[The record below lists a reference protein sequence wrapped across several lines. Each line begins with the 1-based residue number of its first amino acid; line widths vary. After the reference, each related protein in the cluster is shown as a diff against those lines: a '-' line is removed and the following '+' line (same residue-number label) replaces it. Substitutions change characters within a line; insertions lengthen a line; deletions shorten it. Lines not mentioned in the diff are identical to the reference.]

1 MVFPNEVIFK
11 IWLQI
16 LWHCSQR
23 FPELERICGRLV
35 NSRKWWMLCGL
46 EVKSGEWGRVQLVL
60 RQSHLLRSDC
70 PRPQSCAES
79 QPPGEAS
86 SRCPGWKPSMGFPPR
101 ANHQTQVWDAS
112 RIFQIQPLHHPWSC
126 DPICFVLSKFL
137 PTKSGSIIKRLFKAA
152 TLEIIYKTEIVPRT
166 LRVCFWSSKFY
177 RVFFWRYCTSF
188 NSYSF
193 FKYFL
198 LLWWWNYFD

>member
-86 SRCPGWKPSMGFPPR
+86 SRCPG
-101 ANHQTQVWDAS
+101 
-112 RIFQIQPLHHPWSC
+112 
-126 DPICFVLSKFL
+126 
-137 PTKSGSIIKRLFKAA
+137 
-152 TLEIIYKTEIVPRT
+152 
-166 LRVCFWSSKFY
+166 
-177 RVFFWRYCTSF
+177 
-188 NSYSF
+188 
-193 FKYFL
+193 
-198 LLWWWNYFD
+198 